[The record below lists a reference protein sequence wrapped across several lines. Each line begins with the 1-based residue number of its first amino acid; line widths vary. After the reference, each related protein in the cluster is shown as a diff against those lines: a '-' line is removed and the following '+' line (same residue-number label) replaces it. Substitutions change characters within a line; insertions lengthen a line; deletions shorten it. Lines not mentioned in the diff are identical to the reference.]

1 MRYYIR
7 NDTIF
12 IRGSFSAASTGPCG
26 GLHPVSTIFL
36 SSPAAPR
43 EPCGEPC
50 RGITNLVVREGL
62 PEDCFGV
69 LAGNDI
75 GRLCIV
81 QYDYITVFIL
91 ASNGAETQPDQLTIV
106 AFSGEGIADN
116 ALLQMIITVTSAKAR
131 AMIDAGLPFPAATE
145 DQVIVAA
152 EGKQGHTDAGLHSEA
167 GWRVSECILFGL
179 THALGQKDK
188 GKAPALYVYSRLGGG
203 HFVLWRPE
211 ECPYYP
217 CHFPGQRCDYCYCPF
232 YPCKDE
238 TLGQWV
244 NGSHGGKVWNC
255 SRCTLLHTPENA
267 DYLRHYPEA
276 SLEEFKRRE
285 KNRIEKNGLG

>member
-1 MRYYIR
+1 MKYYIR
-7 NDTIF
+7 NDTLF

-26 GLHPVSTIFL
+26 GLRPVSTVLL
-36 SSPAAPR
+36 SSP
-43 EPCGEPC
+43 EPQHEPDRDPC
-50 RGITNLVVREGL
+50 REITHLAAREGL
-62 PEDCFGV
+62 SKDVLGI

-75 GRLCIV
+75 RRLCIL

-91 ASNGAETQPDQLTIV
+91 ASTGNDNQPDQITMV
-106 AFSGEGIADN
+106 AYSGEGIAEN

-131 AMIDAGLPFPAATE
+131 ALIDAGLPFPAATE
-145 DQVIVAA
+145 DHVIIAA
-152 EGKQGHTDAGLHSEA
+152 EGGQGHTDAGLHSEA

-179 THALGQKDK
+179 PHALGQKDK
-188 GKAPALYVYSRLGGG
+188 GAGPALYVYSRLGGG

-255 SRCTLLHTPENA
+255 SRCALLHTPKNA
-267 DYLRHYPEA
+267 DYLRHSPEA
-276 SLEEFKRRE
+276 SLEELKRLE
-285 KNRIEKNGLG
+285 KNRNEKTG